1 MKRNNIMTQKQADK
15 RKQNEVGPNKRPDP
29 EVLPR
34 TEKANRRTFTA
45 AYKQWVVEEAEKCRE
60 QPGGIGRLLRREGLY
75 SSHLTTWRRQQEAG
89 QLAGLAPRKRGPKS
103 SAEAEEVS
111 RLRRENAW
119 LSRQL
124 EKAELIIEAQKKLS
138 EILGITLE
146 QETEDE
152 S

>member
-1 MKRNNIMTQKQADK
+1 MTQKNVEKLNKNGTGID
-15 RKQNEVGPNKRPDP
+15 KRPDP

-34 TEKANRRTFTA
+34 TVKAERRTFTA
-45 AYKQWVVEEAEKCRE
+45 EYKLWVLEEAEKCRE

-89 QLAGLAPRKRGPKS
+89 QLAGLAPRKRGPKNNP
-103 SAEAEEVS
+103 EAEEMN
-111 RLRRENAW
+111 RLRRENAR
-119 LSRQL
+119 LTRQL

-146 QETEDE
+146 QETGDE

>member
-1 MKRNNIMTQKQADK
+1 MTQKQADK
-15 RKQNEVGPNKRPDP
+15 RKQNGVGSNNRPDP

-34 TEKANRRTFTA
+34 TEKAKRRTFTA
-45 AYKQWVVEEAEKCRE
+45 AYKQWVLEEAEKCRE
-60 QPGGIGRLLRREGLY
+60 QPGGIGALLRREGLY

-103 SAEAEEVS
+103 NPEAEEMS
-111 RLRRENAW
+111 RLRRENAR

-146 QETEDE
+146 QETGDE

>member
-1 MKRNNIMTQKQADK
+1 MTQKHADK
-15 RKQNEVGPNKRPDP
+15 PDQNGSSPNNCPDP

-34 TEKANRRTFTA
+34 TAKAKRRTFTA
-45 AYKQWVVEEAEKCRE
+45 AYKLWVLEEAEKCRE

-89 QLAGLAPRKRGPKS
+89 QLMGLAPQKRGPKS
-103 SAEAEEVS
+103 NPEAEEVR
-111 RLRRENAW
+111 RLRRQNAR
-119 LSRQL
+119 LTRQL

-146 QETEDE
+146 QETGDE
-152 S
+152 V